1 MAPIIYP
8 TVDELIETNRRALIE
23 IQSKKADSHRV
34 LSRPLLIAALEKVE
48 AESGDLYD
56 KAAVLLT
63 ELVRAHAFASGVR
76 RTAYVATMSFLRTN
90 GQHPSVIPDPKIL
103 TGVREDFYAQDEIKE
118 WLKGNAIRKF
128 TRS

>member
-1 MAPIIYP
+1 MI
-8 TVDELIETNRRALIE
+8 
-23 IQSKKADSHRV
+23 
-34 LSRPLLIAALEKVE
+34 
-48 AESGDLYD
+48 LYD

>member
-23 IQSKKADSHRV
+23 IRSKKADSHRV

-103 TGVREDFYAQDEIKE
+103 TGVREGFYSQDEIKE

>member
-23 IQSKKADSHRV
+23 IRSKKADSHRV

-48 AESGDLYD
+48 AESGDLYG

-76 RTAYVATMSFLRTN
+76 RIAYVATMSFLRTN
-90 GQHPSVIPDPKIL
+90 GQHPSVIPDPTIL

>member
-48 AESGDLYD
+48 AESGDLCD

-63 ELVRAHAFASGVR
+63 ELVRAHAFAQRRSKDSVR
-76 RTAYVATMSFLRTN
+76 RDY
-90 GQHPSVIPDPKIL
+90 IL
-103 TGVREDFYAQDEIKE
+103 FEDK
-118 WLKGNAIRKF
+118 RP
-128 TRS
+128 TS

>member
-1 MAPIIYP
+1 LAPIAYP

-23 IQSKKADSHRV
+23 IRSKKADSHRV
-34 LSRPLLIAALEKVE
+34 LSRRLLNAALERVE

-76 RTAYVATMSFLRTN
+76 RTAYAATMAFLRTN
-90 GQHPSVIPDPKIL
+90 GQHPRVFPDAKIL
-103 TGVREDFYAQDEIKE
+103 TGVREGFYAQDEIKE

>member
-23 IQSKKADSHRV
+23 IRSKKADSHRV
-34 LSRPLLIAALEKVE
+34 LSRPLLIASLEKVK

-63 ELVRAHAFASGVR
+63 ELVRVVER
-76 RTAYVATMSFLRTN
+76 ECNPTVYPFLTLHSLNR
-90 GQHPSVIPDPKIL
+90 
-103 TGVREDFYAQDEIKE
+103 
-118 WLKGNAIRKF
+118 
-128 TRS
+128 

>member
-76 RTAYVATMSFLRTN
+76 RTAYVASMSFLRTN

-103 TGVREDFYAQDEIKE
+103 TGVREDFYAQDK
-118 WLKGNAIRKF
+118 IRE
-128 TRS
+128 

>member
-1 MAPIIYP
+1 M
-8 TVDELIETNRRALIE
+8 IE
-23 IQSKKADSHRV
+23 ILSKKADSNRV
-34 LSRPLLIAALEKVE
+34 ITRPLLIAAIEKVK
-48 AESGDLYD
+48 AESGYLYD

-103 TGVREDFYAQDEIKE
+103 TGVREDFYAQDEIRE
-118 WLKGNAIRKF
+118 WLKGSAIRKF

>member
-23 IQSKKADSHRV
+23 IRSKKADSHGV

-76 RTAYVATMSFLRTN
+76 RTAYVAAISFFEDERPTSQRDSGPKNPYRSKGGFFMHRT
-90 GQHPSVIPDPKIL
+90 
-103 TGVREDFYAQDEIKE
+103 R
-118 WLKGNAIRKF
+118 LKSG
-128 TRS
+128 